1 MKKRALFNPR
11 YVGAER
17 RKSRNW
23 GLLLFGSIVLT
34 AMVHHS
40 LISGGIVVD
49 KSMYPT
55 LKDGEYYLINK
66 YLYHFTKPR
75 RGDIVILL
83 PWKYAPEEYV
93 KRVIGLEGEQL
104 LIRNGRVYIN
114 GEPLSEPYVAGITGP
129 DMGPIKIPKGKYFVM
144 GDNRANSMDSRA
156 FGAVEP
162 ENIEGKIKPGELFPL
177 R

>member
-1 MKKRALFNPR
+1 MPDRKHWKKRSLFNPR

-34 AMVHHS
+34 FLVHHS

-66 YLYHFTKPR
+66 YLYHLDRKSTR
-75 RGDIVILL
+75 L
-83 PWKYAPEEYV
+83 
-93 KRVIGLEGEQL
+93 
-104 LIRNGRVYIN
+104 
-114 GEPLSEPYVAGITGP
+114 
-129 DMGPIKIPKGKYFVM
+129 
-144 GDNRANSMDSRA
+144 NSSH
-156 FGAVEP
+156 
-162 ENIEGKIKPGELFPL
+162 
-177 R
+177 